1 MFTGIV
7 EGMGKVSDI
16 RKEGTNFIF
25 FIESGFSDEL
35 KINQSVSHNGVCL
48 TITGIE
54 NNIYTV
60 TAVQE
65 TLLKTN
71 LGDLKKGDYVNLERS
86 MSSGYRFDGHIVQ
99 GHVDQ
104 TGICTKIHE
113 VDGSWLFDFKYD
125 FQSTGNFLVEKGSIC
140 IDGVS
145 LTVFNCNDGRF
156 RVTIIP
162 HTWNVTNFQFLKVG
176 SRVNLEFDVIGKYI
190 QKLFSEG
197 YQDFLK
203 NRLEHT

>member
-7 EGMGKVSDI
+7 EGMGKVADI
-16 RKEGTNFIF
+16 KKEGTNFIF
-25 FIESGFSDEL
+25 YIETEFANEL
-35 KINQSVSHNGVCL
+35 KVNQSVSHNGVCL

-71 LGDLKKGDYVNLERS
+71 LGDIHISDYVNLERS
-86 MSSGYRFDGHIVQ
+86 MSTEYRFDGHIVQ

-104 TGICTKIHE
+104 TGICIKIQE
-113 VDGSWLFDFKYD
+113 VDGSWLFDFEYD
-125 FQSTGNFLVEKGSIC
+125 FKSTGNFLVEKGSIC
-140 IDGVS
+140 IDGIS
-145 LTVFNCNDGRF
+145 LTVFNCENGKF

-162 HTWNVTNFQFLKVG
+162 HTWHITNFQFLKEG
-176 SRVNLEFDVIGKYI
+176 GRVNLEFDVIGKYI
-190 QKLFSEG
+190 QKLFSDG
-197 YQDFLK
+197 YQEFLK
-203 NRLEHT
+203 KSLDKD

>member
-16 RKEGTNFIF
+16 KKEGTNFIF
-25 FIESGFSDEL
+25 FIESIFAEEL
-35 KINQSVSHNGVCL
+35 KVNQSVSHNGVCL
-48 TITGIE
+48 TITGVE
-54 NNIYTV
+54 DKIYSV

-71 LGDLKKGDYVNLERS
+71 LGDLKIGDFVNLERS
-86 MSSGYRFDGHIVQ
+86 MSTDYRFDGHIVQ

-104 TGICTKIHE
+104 TGICTKIQE
-113 VDGSWLFDFKYD
+113 VEGSWLFDFEYD
-125 FQSTGNFLVEKGSIC
+125 FQATGNFLVEKGSIC

-145 LTVFNCNDGRF
+145 LTVFNCKDGRF

-162 HTWNVTNFQFLKVG
+162 HTWNVTNFQYLKEG
-176 SRVNLEFDVIGKYI
+176 DRVNLEFDVIGKYI

-203 NRLEHT
+203 NKLKND